1 MAVKDLVHRFE
12 SSLSASSPVPGPSR
26 SQSTPQSLTRI
37 KVEKDD
43 GTATKIPPPPHP
55 LMMKT
60 VTTPHDDDSR
70 MLTIDIAD
78 LGRSNKDSDTHAH
91 QSRNTPSSAPKHKSD
106 QYLPMDFD
114 SDTLVSAPTSEE
126 KSFLIQ
132 RHNAKQITVPHTPV
146 AATDLFARKA
156 APLHLPKLDKYL
168 SALQPPDFLRDDS
181 KWDKNSMFPPMD
193 RLVLTGRP
201 LDDLETNS
209 KVPASW
215 RDRKTVLG
223 SAVGIVL
230 GVTGS
235 SALATYYSLQGL
247 TNTVQI
253 FALIL
258 NSIVPVNGS
267 EVWSEWRQLFLG
279 TIPNIIALNFASTLI
294 QSLVYLIVFFAISSG
309 LLYYFFR
316 SALSCDRY
324 TCIEGLQ
331 QTVQEGKRWALLI
344 VTFILTVVYLP
355 LSTMAVHVLVWSED
369 LWAVP
374 NPYTNATSF
383 PPIVASLGPADEY
396 RDPLDFC
403 WTTTMKKNEVNFAPV
418 VVVLAAIVVLSLT
431 IWFPIALRS
440 VIKHSVPKIDRYTS
454 LGRLRNSVDLDGE
467 YHRLLNRDQ
476 NPFAFLYSGYRRGW
490 GTYQS
495 TYLFAKLSTLVII
508 AVINPDNCLF
518 RSFSRSTIPIVRQVL
533 LLISTIGFFLAQCIL
548 APFLDPINNASE
560 WTSRLNYVATA
571 TIALLVALDIPGQTI
586 YNVYLLYIIYIITY
600 GLSIYFTIINLGPV
614 RRMVKRLARRIDFS
628 IDIFSPRL
636 DLSPL
641 SPHTKRRIWQESIT
655 ALLLTSPECRIPAKQ
670 RMVYA
675 QARDSEFPPYLLNFC
690 GTPAERHAE
699 NLKIL
704 REIGSLKYN
713 KASALLSGPD
723 YEWFRKL
730 ESQIQKHFIGPDC
743 YWKSPSETKPE
754 LVGCANFFGNAWWI
768 PFPPT
773 LVLRYDSGTYA
784 VLQEVADLEAYIS
797 QNSSHSIRRRRHIRL
812 SLRALDGQVVKW
824 PYEHIAPIGSQS
836 PLSWGRRRYT
846 TQSSVHY
853 NHCVLRIEHRGHL
866 SWQGLQLGSGFDIR
880 LTYSKKLDLDG
891 SVIGLDDDFDL
902 TSPLARF
909 FMLNNQLVSSRLAY
923 IESTLVS
930 YRRHHR
936 QECHRKSEALTY
948 RFLSHV
954 YDHPRE
960 PSGLTA
966 SSLELEKD
974 PRVRVLMSGSEEV
987 FSAAYTRFSA
997 VSINETR
1004 TWWYIFWDD
1013 LWRRNHDTISGLEL
1027 HAVDFNPYYPTSI
1040 AYTPLPRAALETF
1053 LTQRGLLSKSPRWGD
1068 FFHPGFLNKLY
1079 LRLNET
1085 VFRGS
1090 SRAILFHIGQDHSE
1104 LDMEDVDLDTLVQPS
1119 TLGTGGGTDHD
1130 NSSIRARPAYR
1141 WEGLLSD
1148 PVLKGSRGKRNFLAK
1163 LGAWMGVTPLWRSGV
1178 PSPGLSLDVRME
1190 NGRYVLL
1197 DDGSSFGGSHVN
1209 RTKLDNDN
1217 D

>member
-1 MAVKDLVHRFE
+1 MTVKDLVDRFE

-26 SQSTPQSLTRI
+26 SYSTPQSSTRI

-43 GTATKIPPPPHP
+43 GTVTKVPPPPHP

-60 VTTPHDDDSR
+60 LTTPHDGDSR
-70 MLTIDIAD
+70 QLTARATRI
-78 LGRSNKDSDTHAH
+78 GDTHAQ
-91 QSRNTPSSAPKHKSD
+91 QSRNTLSSAPKHKSD
-106 QYLPMDFD
+106 QCLPMDSD
-114 SDTLVSAPTSEE
+114 SDTLKSA
-126 KSFLIQ
+126 LIQ

-146 AATDLFARKA
+146 AVTDLFARKA

-168 SALQPPDFLRDDS
+168 SSLQPPDFLRDDS
-181 KWDKNSMFPPMD
+181 KWDKSSMFPPMD
-193 RLVLTGRP
+193 RLALTGSS

-209 KVPASW
+209 KVPVSW
-215 RDRKTVLG
+215 RDRKTILG

-258 NSIVPVNGS
+258 NTIVPVQGS
-267 EVWSEWRQLFLG
+267 GVWSEWRQLFLG

-309 LLYYFFR
+309 LLYYFFH
-316 SALSCDRY
+316 SALGCDRY
-324 TCIEGLQ
+324 TYG
-331 QTVQEGKRWALLI
+331 TLLI

-403 WTTTMKKNEVNFAPV
+403 WTTTMKKNEINFAPV

-431 IWFPIALRS
+431 ICFPIAAPVVSLS
-440 VIKHSVPKIDRYTS
+440 IPSPKSNRYTS

-467 YHRLLNRDQ
+467 YHRLLSRDQ

-495 TYLFAKLSTLVII
+495 TYLFAKLSTLIII

-548 APFLDPINNASE
+548 APFLDPVNNASE

-614 RRMVKRLARRIDFS
+614 RRMVKRLACRIDFS

-773 LVLRYDSGTYA
+773 LVLRYDSGSYA

-824 PYEHIAPIGSQS
+824 PYEHIIPIGSQS
-836 PLSWGRRRYT
+836 PLSWGRRRYS

-853 NHCVLRIEHRGHL
+853 NHCVLRINHRGHL

-880 LTYSKKLDLDG
+880 LSYSKKLDLDG
-891 SVIGLDDDFDL
+891 SVIGLNDDFDL

-909 FMLNNQLVSSRLAY
+909 FMLNSQLVSSRLSY
-923 IESTLVS
+923 IESTLAS

-936 QECHRKSEALTY
+936 KETLTY

-954 YDHPRE
+954 YDHARE
-960 PSGLTA
+960 PSGLRP
-966 SSLELEKD
+966 SSMELEKD
-974 PRVRVLMSGSEEV
+974 PRVRVLMSGSE
-987 FSAAYTRFSA
+987 
-997 VSINETR
+997 ETR

-1040 AYTPLPRAALETF
+1040 AYTPLPRVALETF

-1148 PVLKGSRGKRNFLAK
+1148 PVLKGSRRRRNFLAK

-1178 PSPGLSLDVRME
+1178 PSPGLSLDVRIE

>member
-1 MAVKDLVHRFE
+1 M
-12 SSLSASSPVPGPSR
+12 
-26 SQSTPQSLTRI
+26 
-37 KVEKDD
+37 
-43 GTATKIPPPPHP
+43 
-55 LMMKT
+55 
-60 VTTPHDDDSR
+60 
-70 MLTIDIAD
+70 
-78 LGRSNKDSDTHAH
+78 DSD
-91 QSRNTPSSAPKHKSD
+91 SD
-106 QYLPMDFD
+106 N
-114 SDTLVSAPTSEE
+114 LVFALSPIEKTS
-126 KSFLIQ
+126 LIQ
-132 RHNAKQITVPHTPV
+132 RHNTKKVTGPHMPVPVT
-146 AATDLFARKA
+146 TFFARKA
-156 APLHLPKLDKYL
+156 APLHLPRLDKYL
-168 SALQPPDFLRDDS
+168 SSLPLPDFLQDDS
-181 KWDKNSMFPPMD
+181 KWDKKSMFPPMD
-193 RLVLTGRP
+193 RLALTGCS

-215 RDRKTVLG
+215 KDRKTILG

-258 NSIVPVNGS
+258 NTIAPVKGS
-267 EVWSEWRQLFLG
+267 QVLSEWRRLFLG

-294 QSLVYLIVFFAISSG
+294 QSLVYLIIFFVISSG

-316 SALSCDRY
+316 SALGCDRY
-324 TCIEGLQ
+324 TCVEGLQ
-331 QTVQEGKRWALLI
+331 QTVQEGKRWALLV
-344 VTFILTVVYLP
+344 VTFILTVFYLP
-355 LSTMAVHVLVWSED
+355 LSTMAVHVLVWSDD
-369 LWAVP
+369 LWAVT

-383 PPIVASLGPADEY
+383 PPVVASLGPADEY

-403 WTTTMKKNEVNFAPV
+403 WTTTMKKNEINFAPV
-418 VVVLAAIVVLSLT
+418 VVVLASVVVISVSLT

-440 VIKHSVPKIDRYTS
+440 VIKHSIPKVDRYTS

-467 YHRLLNRDQ
+467 YHRLLARDQ

-495 TYLFAKLSTLVII
+495 TFLFAKFSTLVII
-508 AVINPDNCLF
+508 AVIDPDNCLF
-518 RSFSRSTIPIVRQVL
+518 CSFPRSTILIVRQVL
-533 LLISTIGFFLAQCIL
+533 LLVSTIGFFLAQCIV
-548 APFLDPINNASE
+548 APFLDPVNNASE
-560 WTSRLNYVATA
+560 WTSRLNYVSTA
-571 TIALLVALDIPGQTI
+571 IIALLVALDIPGQKI
-586 YNVYLLYIIYIITY
+586 YNAYLLYIIYIITY
-600 GLSIYFTIINLGPV
+600 GLSIYFTIINLSPV
-614 RRMVKRLARRIDFS
+614 RRMVKS

-641 SPHTKRRIWQESIT
+641 SLHTKRRIWQESIT

-670 RMVYA
+670 RMVFA
-675 QARDSEFPPYLLNFC
+675 QARDSEFPPYLLNFS

-730 ESQIQKHFIGPDC
+730 ESQIQKYFIGPDC

-754 LVGCANFFGNAWWI
+754 SVGCANFFGNAWWI

-773 LVLRYDSGTYA
+773 LVLRYDSGSYA

-797 QNSSHSIRRRRHIRL
+797 QNSLHSIRRRRHIRL

-824 PYEHIAPIGSQS
+824 PYEHITLIGSQP
-836 PLSWGRRRYT
+836 PLSWGRRRYK
-846 TQSSVHY
+846 TQSSTY
-853 NHCVLRIEHRGHL
+853 YDYCVLRIKQRGHL
-866 SWQGLQLGSGFDIR
+866 AWQGLQLGSGFDIN
-880 LTYSKKLDLDG
+880 LAYSKKLDVDG
-891 SVIGLDDDFDL
+891 SIIGLNDDFDL
-902 TSPLARF
+902 TPLLARF
-909 FMLNNQLVSSRLAY
+909 FMLNRQLISSRLAY
-923 IESTLVS
+923 IETTLAS

-936 QECHRKSEALTY
+936 RECLRKSEALTY
-948 RFLSHV
+948 RFLSCV

-966 SSLELEKD
+966 SSIEMEKD
-974 PRVRVLMSGSEEV
+974 PRMRMLMSGSEEV

-997 VSINETR
+997 VSVNETS

-1027 HAVDFNPYYPTSI
+1027 HAVDFNPSYPTSI
-1040 AYTPLPRAALETF
+1040 AYTPLPRAALEAF
-1053 LTQRGLLSKSPRWGD
+1053 LMQRGLLSKSPRWGD
-1068 FFHPGFLNKLY
+1068 FFYSGFLNKLY

-1104 LDMEDVDLDTLVQPS
+1104 LDMEDVDLETLVQPS

-1130 NSSIRARPAYR
+1130 NSSIRARPTYR

-1148 PVLKGSRGKRNFLAK
+1148 PVHRGTRRRSHFLAK
-1163 LGAWMGVTPLWRSGV
+1163 LGAWIGITPLWRSGV
-1178 PSPGLSLDVRME
+1178 ASQGLSLDIQME

-1197 DDGSSFGGSHVN
+1197 DHGSNFGGSYVDGL
-1209 RTKLDNDN
+1209 T
-1217 D
+1217 

>member
-1 MAVKDLVHRFE
+1 M
-12 SSLSASSPVPGPSR
+12 
-26 SQSTPQSLTRI
+26 
-37 KVEKDD
+37 
-43 GTATKIPPPPHP
+43 
-55 LMMKT
+55 
-60 VTTPHDDDSR
+60 DS
-70 MLTIDIAD
+70 
-78 LGRSNKDSDTHAH
+78 
-91 QSRNTPSSAPKHKSD
+91 
-106 QYLPMDFD
+106 D
-114 SDTLVSAPTSEE
+114 SDTLVSAPSSEE
-126 KSFLIQ
+126 KSSLIQ
-132 RHNAKQITVPHTPV
+132 RHNAKQVTAPHTPV
-146 AATDLFARKA
+146 AVTDLFARKA

-168 SALQPPDFLRDDS
+168 SSLQPPDFLRDDS

-193 RLVLTGRP
+193 RLALTGSS

-215 RDRKTVLG
+215 RDRKTILG

-258 NSIVPVNGS
+258 NTIVPVKGS
-267 EVWSEWRQLFLG
+267 GVLSEWRQLFLG

-294 QSLVYLIVFFAISSG
+294 QSLVYLIIFFAISSG

-316 SALSCDRY
+316 SALGCDRY

-383 PPIVASLGPADEY
+383 PPIVASLGPAEEY

-403 WTTTMKKNEVNFAPV
+403 WTTTMKKNEINFAPV

-440 VIKHSVPKIDRYTS
+440 VIKHSVPKVDRYTS

-467 YHRLLNRDQ
+467 YHRLLSRDQ

-495 TYLFAKLSTLVII
+495 TYLFAKFSTLVII
-508 AVINPDNCLF
+508 AVIDPDNCLF
-518 RSFSRSTIPIVRQVL
+518 RSFSRSTISIVRQVL
-533 LLISTIGFFLAQCIL
+533 LLISTIGFFLAQCIV
-548 APFLDPINNASE
+548 APFLDPVNNASE

-571 TIALLVALDIPGQTI
+571 TIALLVALDVPGQNI

-773 LVLRYDSGTYA
+773 LVLRYDSGSYA

-824 PYEHIAPIGSQS
+824 PYEHITPIGSQS

-853 NHCVLRIEHRGHL
+853 DRCVLRIKHRGHL
-866 SWQGLQLGSGFDIR
+866 AWQGLQLGSGFDIR
-880 LTYSKKLDLDG
+880 LAYSKKLDLDG
-891 SVIGLDDDFDL
+891 SVIGLNDDFDL

-909 FMLNNQLVSSRLAY
+909 FMLNSQLVSSRLAY
-923 IESTLVS
+923 IESTLAS

-936 QECHRKSEALTY
+936 KECHRKSEALTY

-966 SSLELEKD
+966 SSIELEKD
-974 PRVRVLMSGSEEV
+974 SRVRVLMSGSEEV
-987 FSAAYTRFSA
+987 FSAAYNRFSA
-997 VSINETR
+997 VSIDETR

-1148 PVLKGSRGKRNFLAK
+1148 PVLRGSRRSRNFLAK

-1178 PSPGLSLDVRME
+1178 PSPGLSLDVQME

-1197 DDGSSFGGSHVN
+1197 DDGSSFGGSHVDGM
-1209 RTKLDNDN
+1209 KLDSL
-1217 D
+1217 